1 MERRTL
7 KYGSE
12 YIRYSVAVRPK
23 RRTLGIEVHPDG
35 SVVVLVPESCS
46 ESTIKERARLRA
58 AWISR
63 QLAQF
68 SRYERRSKP
77 RQYLSGESHLYL
89 GRQYRLLVIPQDA
102 SVNSTR
108 VKLTRG
114 LLVVSS
120 PKQLPRE
127 KVRDVLRFWYSE
139 RAAEVFDNILD
150 GVYPTFGLLGCPKPS
165 VSVRQMKRRWGSLS
179 KKQRMTLNLK
189 LIQVPRSCIEY
200 VIVHELCHLIHHSH
214 GLHFL
219 RLLRKTMP
227 DWEKRKCRLEQ
238 CQV

>member
-1 MERRTL
+1 M
-7 KYGSE
+7 
-12 YIRYSVAVRPK
+12 
-23 RRTLGIEVHPDG
+23 
-35 SVVVLVPESCS
+35 
-46 ESTIKERARLRA
+46 RA

-68 SRYERRSKP
+68 SRYERRKKP

-102 SVNSTR
+102 SVNSTF

-127 KVRDVLRFWYSE
+127 KVRSMRCAFVFGRVP
-139 RAAEVFDNILD
+139 EVFNNNSLW
-150 GVYPTFGLLGCPKPS
+150 VYPTFGLLGCPKPL

-200 VIVHELCHLIHHSH
+200 VIVHELVPLNTSQP
-214 GLHFL
+214 
-219 RLLRKTMP
+219 RLPLPQTVAEDHARLG
-227 DWEKRKCRLEQ
+227 EKEVSIGAMSGVTWFWDQ
-238 CQV
+238 SVF

>member
-1 MERRTL
+1 METWTL

-12 YIRYSVAVRPK
+12 FIGYSVAIRPK

-35 SVVVLVPESCS
+35 RVVVLAPESCG
-46 ESTIKERARLRA
+46 ESTIKERVRLRA

-68 SRYERRSKP
+68 SRYELRSKP

-89 GRQYRLLVIPQDA
+89 GRHYRLRVIPNDA
-102 SVNSTR
+102 GVNSSR

-114 LLVVSS
+114 MIVVSS
-120 PKQLPRE
+120 PKQLSRK
-127 KVRDVLRFWYSE
+127 KVRDVLRHWYSE
-139 RAAEVFDNILD
+139 RAAEVFESILL
-150 GVYPTFGLLGCPKPS
+150 GVYPAFGRRGCSKPL

-200 VIVHELCHLIHHSH
+200 VIAHEMCHLVHHDH
-214 GLHFL
+214 GPHFL
-219 RLLRKTMP
+219 RLLRKVMP
-227 DWEKRKCRLEQ
+227 DWEKRKARLEE
-238 CQV
+238 CLL